1 MNIITNNY
9 CNLACE
15 YCFAKDVME
24 EDRQLLSL
32 DNFRWL
38 LDFIEKSGQ
47 DQVRMLGGESTL
59 HPNFIDFLQECKRH
73 RAIHR
78 FQLFSNFIFNEKVAE
93 ALKEVSKDLYMSYL
107 VNYNE
112 PKILGEQKLAIL
124 ERNITTLRD
133 YGDITLGINF
143 YDPNQ
148 DWKYIV
154 EAALRHNIKTVRFS
168 ITIPNTQEKK
178 ELDIKEYFKSFVPV
192 MSQFFLTLALNG
204 LQASTDCNNTPV
216 CMWDDEIL
224 RMLAMS
230 NEQVLVAGLCSPVI
244 DVQPSMEAFRCFA
257 HSGNKVNI
265 KDYNN
270 IDELNAYFLETI
282 DSKLD
287 KIDLFP
293 ECSSCVSKAVN
304 GKSCGCL
311 AYKTEGAYANR
322 K

>member
-32 DNFRWL
+32 EDFKWL
-38 LDFIEKSGQ
+38 LDFIEQSGQ
-47 DQVRMLGGESTL
+47 DEVRMLGGESTL
-59 HPNFIDFLQECKRH
+59 HPNFIDFLEECKNH
-73 RAIHR
+73 KGIHR
-78 FQLFSNFIFNEKVAE
+78 FMLFSNFIFNEKVAE
-93 ALKEVSKDLYMSYL
+93 ALKDVSKYLYMNYL

-112 PKILGEQKLAIL
+112 PKILGEKKVEIL
-124 ERNITTLRD
+124 ERNISTLKN
-133 YGDITLGINF
+133 YGDIVLGINF

-148 DWKYIV
+148 EWKYIV
-154 EAALRHNIKTVRFS
+154 EAAVRHNIRNIRFA

-192 MSQFFLTLALNG
+192 MSKFFLTLAVNG
-204 LQASTDCNNTPV
+204 IKANTDCNNTPV

-230 NEQVLVAGLCSPVI
+230 NEEVLKAGICNPVI
-244 DVQPSMEAFRCFA
+244 DVQPTMEAFRCFA
-257 HSGNKVNI
+257 HSGNKINI
-265 KDYNN
+265 KDYQHLGQLNDHFYQE
-270 IDELNAYFLETI
+270 IDL
-282 DSKLD
+282 KLD